1 MITFL
6 LLSAGAL
13 MAQNISVKSFQ
24 SLPMDMTATS
34 VVDKRV
40 DQNGKAAALI
50 KIVTPE
56 TGFTFEGGT
65 LGIVDSKQQIGEVWV
80 WVPQG
85 LRKITIRHHKYGVL
99 NNFYFPLDLE
109 SERTYEMIL
118 LVAKEGESLDQMKR
132 GAVSVK
138 SNVPATFY
146 IDDKLIGATP
156 MYYADLTLGEH
167 TVRIVAEGYSDYTET
182 IQVEED
188 DLVQVKGILET
199 EQGVVFKCNVPD
211 ANLYFDGKKVGKAQG
226 KYNMKLGE
234 YAVRATSPSHE
245 DYHGTITVDKTTH
258 SYSLY
263 LISVE
268 RITVNGVTFNMK
280 KIDGGSFV
288 MGGNDEH
295 AEFYEKPTHTV
306 TLDGFYMGETE
317 VTQALWKAVMG
328 NNPSYFIGDNLPVQN
343 VTWSDCLRFIKK
355 LNELTKRKFRLP
367 TEAEWEYAARGGT
380 TTSLYSG
387 EDIKVISNNNAPNLD
402 LLAWYPGNC
411 GRNYTIAEGCDVG
424 RGIDLTTVP
433 DKQYADQLG
442 GVHPVGKKAPNAY
455 GLYDMLGNVA
465 EWCNDY
471 CEQYSAASQSN
482 PNQTTPKRT
491 MSTIPVYVVRG
502 GAINFNAQSLRVSAR
517 SYSSDEGQ
525 AFLGFRIAMDQQ

>member
-1 MITFL
+1 
-6 LLSAGAL
+6 
-13 MAQNISVKSFQ
+13 
-24 SLPMDMTATS
+24 
-34 VVDKRV
+34 
-40 DQNGKAAALI
+40 
-50 KIVTPE
+50 
-56 TGFTFEGGT
+56 
-65 LGIVDSKQQIGEVWV
+65 
-80 WVPQG
+80 
-85 LRKITIRHHKYGVL
+85 
-99 NNFYFPLDLE
+99 
-109 SERTYEMIL
+109 
-118 LVAKEGESLDQMKR
+118 
-132 GAVSVK
+132 
-138 SNVPATFY
+138 
-146 IDDKLIGATP
+146 
-156 MYYADLTLGEH
+156 
-167 TVRIVAEGYSDYTET
+167 
-182 IQVEED
+182 
-188 DLVQVKGILET
+188 
-199 EQGVVFKCNVPD
+199 
-211 ANLYFDGKKVGKAQG
+211 
-226 KYNMKLGE
+226 
-234 YAVRATSPSHE
+234 
-245 DYHGTITVDKTTH
+245 
-258 SYSLY
+258 
-263 LISVE
+263 
-268 RITVNGVTFNMK
+268 
-280 KIDGGSFV
+280 
-288 MGGNDEH
+288 
-295 AEFYEKPTHTV
+295 
-306 TLDGFYMGETE
+306 MGETE

-343 VTWSDCLRFIKK
+343 VTWSDCQRFIKK